1 MKLSDVI
8 ANEVDPYVI
17 CAKEA
22 PHVILH
28 PNQAWLEMC
37 GYALEE
43 VEGLTNKILTGPET
57 SDEVI
62 DDLLSCVSHA
72 ELSTQTVVNYK
83 KGGQRFMNQVQTMPL
98 FDDEGDLAAFASL
111 LHEIPEEF
119 DDSLLNPADAH
130 LWSALTDRLPSS
142 PLSSSGFSGAAA
154 KHAPA
159 ACEEAARKLLSNHND
174 VLADATND
182 EPIPLSQPELKRIDY
197 IVRPYADQALRT
209 CARRLMGGAARGTLE
224 ERLVDDHPALGAQQQ
239 AWLEMVSFLDARIQT
254 ERHPSGRAPD
264 MSVGAAAALR
274 AVLREM
280 AKEAMPVCRA
290 Y

>member
-1 MKLSDVI
+1 MSSSF
-8 ANEVDPYVI
+8 
-17 CAKEA
+17 
-22 PHVILH
+22 
-28 PNQAWLEMC
+28 
-37 GYALEE
+37 G
-43 VEGLTNKILTGPET
+43 
-57 SDEVI
+57 
-62 DDLLSCVSHA
+62 SCVSHA

-111 LHEIPEEF
+111 LHEIPEVKIRRKRISEFFSGDVAAFASLLHTRFQRKTRVFFGDVAAYASLVHTRFPRRRKGSTDQSHAAHPLFFTIFFTIVTCTSVTCTPSPSVFLPHVSTHSLPTSQLEQEF

-224 ERLVDDHPALGAQQQ
+224 ER
-239 AWLEMVSFLDARIQT
+239 
-254 ERHPSGRAPD
+254 
-264 MSVGAAAALR
+264 
-274 AVLREM
+274 
-280 AKEAMPVCRA
+280 
-290 Y
+290 